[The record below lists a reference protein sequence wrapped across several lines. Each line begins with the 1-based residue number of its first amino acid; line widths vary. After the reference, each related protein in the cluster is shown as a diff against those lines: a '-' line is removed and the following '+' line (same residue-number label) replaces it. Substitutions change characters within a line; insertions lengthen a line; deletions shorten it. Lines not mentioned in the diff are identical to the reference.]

1 MATKPVL
8 ALHLVE
14 LTTAE
19 AAMIA
24 RSRLTA
30 DERRAAGDLQR
41 ASNERRILARMTPE
55 QRTAYLAKK
64 EAKVKAKGAK
74 PAAVEPAKKTKW
86 GKGK

>member
-1 MATKPVL
+1 M

-14 LTTAE
+14 LTDVE

-30 DERRAAGDLQR
+30 EERRVAGDMQR
-41 ASNERRILARMTPE
+41 AANERRILARMKPE

-74 PAAVEPAKKTKW
+74 PAAVEPAKKPKW